1 MVKLTYEDPSST
13 QTLPEM
19 FQGISP
25 DKIKPIAVVSVVSLN
40 NKFRGNLDYF
50 LKQF

>member
-19 FQGISP
+19 FQGIST
-25 DKIKPIAVVSVVSLN
+25 DKIKPLAVVSVVSLN